1 MSGSRPANPRR
12 RPKAHRIPQSHVLQN
27 LSSTSMHDMNLN
39 TFLSIAGAAL
49 GFAGLVAA
57 LFTIRSLR
65 DWRTRCLTLESSLAA
80 VRRELELAASISV
93 KTGRRVQR
101 IEHEYSGVAD
111 RVDQVELR
119 GTAQSF
125 EQAIDSARHGADPGK
140 LAQQFGL
147 SRGEADLVTRLHGRK
162 KSA

>member
-1 MSGSRPANPRR
+1 M
-12 RPKAHRIPQSHVLQN
+12 I
-27 LSSTSMHDMNLN
+27 MNLD
-39 TFLSIAGAAL
+39 TFLGIAGAAL
-49 GFAGLVAA
+49 GFSGLIAA
-57 LFTIRSLR
+57 LFAILAERG
-65 DWRTRCLTLESSLAA
+65 WRARCLALESSLAA
-80 VRRELELAASISV
+80 VRREVELAASISV

-119 GTAQSF
+119 GAAQSL
-125 EQAIDSARHGADPGK
+125 EQAIDSARRGADPGK

>member
-1 MSGSRPANPRR
+1 
-12 RPKAHRIPQSHVLQN
+12 
-27 LSSTSMHDMNLN
+27 MHNMNIN
-39 TFLSIAGAAL
+39 TFLGIAGAAL
-49 GFAGLVAA
+49 GFAGLVSG
-57 LFTIRSLR
+57 LLTIRAVR
-65 DWRTRCLTLESSLAA
+65 VWRLRCLALESSLAA
-80 VRRELELAASISV
+80 VRREVELAASISV

-119 GTAQSF
+119 GAAQSL
-125 EQAIDSARHGADPGK
+125 EQAIDSARRGTDSGK

>member
-1 MSGSRPANPRR
+1 M
-12 RPKAHRIPQSHVLQN
+12 I
-27 LSSTSMHDMNLN
+27 MNLD
-39 TFLSIAGAAL
+39 TFLGIAGAVL
-49 GFAGLVAA
+49 GFSGLVAA
-57 LFTIRSLR
+57 LFAIRAER
-65 DWRTRCLTLESSLAA
+65 GWRTRCLALESSVAA
-80 VRRELELAASISV
+80 MHRELELAASISV
-93 KTGRRVQR
+93 KTGRRVRR
-101 IEHEYSGVAD
+101 IEQEYSSVAD

-125 EQAIDSARHGADPGK
+125 DQAIDSARRGADSGK

>member
-1 MSGSRPANPRR
+1 M
-12 RPKAHRIPQSHVLQN
+12 I
-27 LSSTSMHDMNLN
+27 MNLN

-49 GFAGLVAA
+49 GFAGLVSG
-57 LFTIRSLR
+57 LFTIRAVR
-65 DWRTRCLTLESSLAA
+65 GWRTRCLALESSLAA

-119 GTAQSF
+119 GAAPSL
-125 EQAIDSARHGADPGK
+125 EQAIDSARRGADPGK